1 MYLQHTAIC
10 ISTLKREKDKME
22 HGEWWKTGGEV
33 KNILTGFEL
42 KSSMMLPKR
51 SGEAKSTDK
60 LKEKD
65 FDSPLP
71 L

>member
-1 MYLQHTAIC
+1 MHYQ
-10 ISTLKREKDKME
+10 REQRERQDGHRQRWKS
-22 HGEWWKTGGEV
+22 GEMG
-33 KNILTGFEL
+33 KNGLTGFEL
-42 KSSMMLPKR
+42 KFSWMLPKR

-65 FDSPLP
+65 LDIILP

>member
-1 MYLQHTAIC
+1 
-10 ISTLKREKDKME
+10 ME
-22 HGEWWKTGGEV
+22 HGERWKSEGEV

-42 KSSMMLPKR
+42 KSSLMLPKR

-71 L
+71 LQN